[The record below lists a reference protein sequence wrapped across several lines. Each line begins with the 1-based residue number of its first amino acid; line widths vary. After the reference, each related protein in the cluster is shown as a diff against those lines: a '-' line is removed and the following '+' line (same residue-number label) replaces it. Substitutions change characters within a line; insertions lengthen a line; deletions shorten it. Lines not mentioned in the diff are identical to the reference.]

1 MNDQTT
7 HPIDATRRTFCT
19 HGCLSAAAVALGSL
33 ASACGGGGSSSSPTS
48 PGGSGST
55 GSPLASANAT
65 VSGRTITVP
74 VDGSPLA
81 TVGGAALL
89 RTSLGNFL
97 VARTGQDAFS
107 ALTAIC
113 THENNVIANFTGSQF
128 ACTFHG
134 SLYNTSGTVAR
145 GPATRALTSYPTSFA
160 SNVVSFT
167 V

>member
-1 MNDQTT
+1 VND
-7 HPIDATRRTFCT
+7 PITQPIAPTRRAFCT
-19 HGCLSAAAVALGSL
+19 HGCLSAAAVALGAL
-33 ASACGGGGSSSSPTS
+33 ASACGGGGSGTPTS

-65 VSGRTITVP
+65 VSGRTISVP
-74 VDGSPLA
+74 LDGSPLA

-97 VARTGQDAFS
+97 IARTGQDAFS
-107 ALTAIC
+107 ALTATC
-113 THENNVIANFTGSQF
+113 THESNVVANFTGSQF

-145 GPATRALTSYPTSFA
+145 GPATRALTSYPTTFA
-160 SNVVSFT
+160 SNIVSFT

>member
-1 MNDQTT
+1 VTDETTQPND
-7 HPIDATRRTFCT
+7 PTRRTFCT
-19 HGCLSAAAVALGSL
+19 HGCLSAAAVALGALS
-33 ASACGGGGSSSSPTS
+33 SACGGSSSPTS

-55 GSPLASANAT
+55 GSPLATANAT

-97 VARTGQDAFS
+97 IARTGQDAFS
-107 ALTAIC
+107 ALTAVC
-113 THENNVIANFTGSQF
+113 THENNVVANFTGSQF

-145 GPATRALTSYPTSFA
+145 GPATRALTSYPTTFA